1 MRPTTEDLNQG
12 FTEIKTVRSKVD
24 ESSMD
29 MSAMILLLSASTLFA
44 LTNEQLNSGL
54 LSACHRAKTNA
65 TTDGMQKSNGD
76 DGEMGTANQG
86 EFCGSRGRDALAPRR
101 IEDYPAAHIFVQTE
115 RYTFFFGIPFRSVL
129 PDQKLR
135 S

>member
-44 LTNEQLNSGL
+44 LTNEQLNFGL
-54 LSACHRAKTNA
+54 LSACHRATTNA
-65 TTDGMQKSNGD
+65 TT
-76 DGEMGTANQG
+76 
-86 EFCGSRGRDALAPRR
+86 GRHA
-101 IEDYPAAHIFVQTE
+101 
-115 RYTFFFGIPFRSVL
+115 
-129 PDQKLR
+129 KLEWR
-135 S
+135 